1 MKKIIMISAILVL
14 ALTACSKDDSP
25 TEAAT
30 TEMITATEAVTEEE
44 TTEEIIAQGSAT
56 TEATTEEVTE
66 STTEIAIDLTDELPP
81 IEDTEGKWIYNP
93 KVSGLSLCNERMRTE
108 FNQESFNHA
117 IFNALYDYDE
127 YKTAICKEAKIIF
140 IEPEDPFIY
149 VVQLSFENHEDTKV
163 YMRAFWGG
171 SFSCIYPDELDH
183 DPEEWTP

>member
-56 TEATTEEVTE
+56 TEATTKEVTE
-66 STTEIAIDLTDELPP
+66 STTEIAIDPTDELPP

-93 KVSGLSLCNERMRTE
+93 KVSGLSLCNERMRTG

-117 IFNALYDYDE
+117 IFNALIDYDE
-127 YKTAICKEAKIIF
+127 YKNVVCTDAKIVF
-140 IEPEDPFIY
+140 IEPGEPFIY
-149 VVQLSFENHEDTKV
+149 VVLLSFENHEDTKI
-163 YMRAFWGG
+163 YMEAYWDGN
-171 SFSCIYPDELDH
+171 FSYINPDELDH